1 MALKVGQVRAAMASA
16 LDEVLG
22 ADVQVATAPDQV
34 TPPCLLIGMPAVAY
48 NASFNARTGSL
59 VARQGIDSM
68 RMPVYGILPGVHDQA
83 AVDAADEWISGTG
96 PRSVIEILQADQT
109 LGGACAA
116 LVVPDAE
123 PDRWQ
128 ESDTGSLPAYRWTVE
143 VYG

>member
-1 MALKVGQVRAAMASA
+1 MAIKVGQVRAAMADK
-16 LDEVLG
+16 LGEVLG

-34 TPPCLLIGMPAVAY
+34 TPPCLLIGMPDVTY
-48 NASFNARTGSL
+48 NASFNARTGAL

-68 RMPVYGILPGVHDQA
+68 SMPIYGILPGVHDQA

-96 PRSVIEILQADQT
+96 PRSVVEILQADPT
-109 LGGACAA
+109 LGGACAS
-116 LVVPDAE
+116 LVVRSTD

>member
-1 MALKVGQVRAAMASA
+1 MALGVGRVRAAMGEK
-16 LDEVLG
+16 LDTYLG

-34 TPPCLLIGMPAVAY
+34 TPPCLLIGMPDITY
-48 NASFNARTGSL
+48 NASFNARTGAL
-59 VARQGIDSM
+59 VSRQGIDSM
-68 RMPVYGILPGVHDQA
+68 RMPIYGILPGVHDQA

-96 PRSVIEILQADQT
+96 PRSVIEILQGDQT
-109 LGGACAA
+109 LGGACAS
-116 LVVPDAE
+116 LVVTSAE

>member
-1 MALKVGQVRAAMASA
+1 MPLKAGTVRAALAA
-16 LDEVLG
+16 KLGEALG

-34 TPPCLLIGMPAVAY
+34 TPPCLLIGMPAVTY
-48 NASFNARTGSL
+48 NASFNARTGAL

-68 RMPVYGILPGVHDQA
+68 LMPIYGILPGVHDQA
-83 AVDAADEWISGTG
+83 AVDTADEWISGTG
-96 PRSVIEILQADQT
+96 PRSVIEILQGDQT
-109 LGGACAA
+109 LGGACAS
-116 LVVPDAE
+116 LVVPNAE